1 MSARPL
7 RLAWQAALIVSL
19 ATLLPRAI
27 CSRDAGGFFHD
38 DPETVRAL
46 ADVVAQRAS
55 RGITPR
61 DLHTGSAQFD
71 GEWALVENQ
80 MAVLG
85 MGQHLLRHPEDGP
98 RYLPAIRAAVRA
110 LQLPEARAFGTK
122 LWGEDGFAT
131 LDGENGHVYLGYLA
145 MGLGMARLVDPETT
159 QEVKELDDRL
169 CAALER
175 RLAASPHG
183 LIETFPGTTFPA
195 DVSSAIGAIGLHAR
209 ATQRREVP
217 FLRSWSQT
225 FRKRWVDER
234 TGFAF
239 QTGDPRTGR
248 ATSSGRGSGT
258 ALIVYH
264 LSFADAALARSLD
277 ASVAK
282 HGFTEFVG
290 FGGIRE
296 YPEGVAGQGDIDS
309 GPVVFGVSV
318 SATGFGLSGAKLFGD
333 EPRFTALSRTAF
345 LFGAPATHGAG
356 RSYLA
361 GSGLGDAILLAMMS
375 AGPGMAAR

>member
-1 MSARPL
+1 MAARPV
-7 RLAWQAALIVSL
+7 RLLWQITLVVST
-19 ATLLPRAI
+19 ATLLPRAL
-27 CSRDAGGFFHD
+27 CARDASAFFHD
-38 DPETVRAL
+38 DHETARGL
-46 ADVVAQRAS
+46 ADVVAQRSS
-55 RGITPR
+55 REITPR
-61 DLHTGSAQFD
+61 DLHTGSQQFD

-85 MGQHLLRHPEDGP
+85 LGQHLLRHPADGP

-110 LQLPEARAFGTK
+110 LLRPESRAFGTK

-131 LDGENGHVYLGYLA
+131 LESDHGHVYLGYLA
-145 MGLGMARLVDPETT
+145 MGLAMATLVDPETSE
-159 QEVKELDDRL
+159 EVKQLDDRL

-209 ATQRREVP
+209 ATGRGEPP
-217 FLRSWSQT
+217 FLRAWSQT
-225 FRKRWVDER
+225 FRQRWVDER
-234 TGFAF
+234 TGFVH
-239 QTGDPRTGR
+239 QTGDPRTGLP
-248 ATSSGRGSGT
+248 TSSARGSGT

-282 HGFTEFVG
+282 HGFTDFLG

-296 YPEGVAGQGDIDS
+296 YPDGAFGEGDIDS
-309 GPVVFGVSV
+309 GPVVLGVSV
-318 SATGFGLSGAKLFGD
+318 SATGFGLAGAKLFHD
-333 EPRFTALSRTAF
+333 EGRFVGLSRTAF
-345 LFGAPATHGAG
+345 LFGAPVSHSGG

-361 GSGLGDAILLAMMS
+361 GSGLGDAILLAMMTAGS
-375 AGPGMAAR
+375 AMAAR